1 MDDNIKVIE
10 IKVGDKVI
18 RKDGLVGKVRCK
30 SKIGIVDAWLVDYET
45 GANGYICPALYDNF
59 YLIGHTVLGNKISEN
74 LLQLRL
80 DEQKIKV
87 QEEQAKYDQLRK
99 QMWYLKNRMV
109 DDCQERKAEA
119 EKSKQEGT
127 ERNAEK
133 PPEQAQK
140 DEKDNRLTNYKG

>member
-1 MDDNIKVIE
+1 METKIIE

-18 RKDGLVGKVRCK
+18 RKDGLVGKIRCK
-30 SKIGIVDAWLVDYET
+30 SRIVVDAWIVDYET
-45 GANGYICPALYDNF
+45 GTYDYIPPTLYDDF

-80 DEQKIKV
+80 DEQKIRV

-109 DDCQERKAEA
+109 DDWQEKKSQKQKEKQ
-119 EKSKQEGT
+119 EKS
-127 ERNAEK
+127 EK
-133 PPEQAQK
+133 TTKKREETALNNEKGNRSTK
-140 DEKDNRLTNYKG
+140 D

>member
-1 MDDNIKVIE
+1 MKTKIIE

-30 SKIGIVDAWLVDYET
+30 SRIGIDNNAWIVDYET
-45 GANGYICPALYDNF
+45 GTYGYISPTLYDDF

-80 DEQKIKV
+80 DEQKIRV

-109 DDCQERKAEA
+109 DNWQERKFQKQKE
-119 EKSKQEGT
+119 KQEKT
-127 ERNAEK
+127 ERNAK
-133 PPEQAQK
+133 K
-140 DEKDNRLTNYKG
+140 DKKSE

>member
-1 MDDNIKVIE
+1 MTNFE

-30 SKIGIVDAWLVDYET
+30 SRIGIVDAWLVDYET
-45 GANGYICPALYDNF
+45 GANGYICPALYDDF

-80 DEQKIKV
+80 DEQKIRV

-99 QMWYLKNRMV
+99 QMWYLKNRMI
-109 DDCQERKAEA
+109 DDWQEKKSQKQKEKQEKPEKTTKKREGTALNN
-119 EKSKQEGT
+119 EKSNRST
-127 ERNAEK
+127 
-133 PPEQAQK
+133 K
-140 DEKDNRLTNYKG
+140 D

>member
-1 MDDNIKVIE
+1 MTTDMTNFE

-45 GANGYICPALYDNF
+45 GANGYICPTLYDDF

-80 DEQKIKV
+80 DEQKIRV

-109 DDCQERKAEA
+109 DNWQERKAKA
-119 EKSKQEGT
+119 EKEKQERTTKKRGNIT
-127 ERNAEK
+127 LNG
-133 PPEQAQK
+133 
-140 DEKDNRLTNYKG
+140 EKDDRSTKD

>member
-1 MDDNIKVIE
+1 METKIIE

-18 RKDGLVGKVRCK
+18 RKDGLVGKIRCK
-30 SKIGIVDAWLVDYET
+30 SRIGIVDAWIVDYET
-45 GANGYICPALYDNF
+45 GTYDYISPTLYDDF

-80 DEQKIKV
+80 DEQKIRV

-109 DDCQERKAEA
+109 DDWQERKAKA
-119 EKSKQEGT
+119 EKEKQERT

-133 PPEQAQK
+133 GKES
-140 DEKDNRLTNYKG
+140 E

>member
-1 MDDNIKVIE
+1 MDDNTTIIDIKA
-10 IKVGDKVI
+10 GDKVI
-18 RKDGLVGKVRCK
+18 RKDGLIGKIRCK

-109 DDCQERKAEA
+109 DDWQEKKSQKQKEKQERTEMTAKKR
-119 EKSKQEGT
+119 EKT
-127 ERNAEK
+127 AIN
-133 PPEQAQK
+133 
-140 DEKDNRLTNYKG
+140 DEKDNRSTKD

>member
-1 MDDNIKVIE
+1 METKIIE

-30 SKIGIVDAWLVDYET
+30 SRIGIDNNAWIVDYET
-45 GANGYICPALYDNF
+45 GTYGLISPTLYDDF

-80 DEQKIKV
+80 DEQKIRV

-109 DDCQERKAEA
+109 DNWQERKFQKQKE
-119 EKSKQEGT
+119 KQEKT
-127 ERNAEK
+127 ERNAK
-133 PPEQAQK
+133 K
-140 DEKDNRLTNYKG
+140 DKKSE

>member
-18 RKDGLVGKVRCK
+18 RKDGLVGKIRCK

-59 YLIGHTVLGNKISEN
+59 YLIKHTVLGNKISEN

-109 DDCQERKAEA
+109 DDWQERKAKA
-119 EKSKQEGT
+119 EKNIQEKAEG
-127 ERNAEK
+127 NAER
-133 PPEQAQK
+133 PPK
-140 DEKDNRLTNYKG
+140 SV

>member
-10 IKVGDKVI
+10 IKTGDKVI

-80 DEQKIKV
+80 DEQKIRV
-87 QEEQAKYDQLRK
+87 QEEQTKYDQLRK

-109 DDCQERKAEA
+109 DDWQEKKSQKQKEKQER
-119 EKSKQEGT
+119 T
-127 ERNAEK
+127 EMTTKKREETALN
-133 PPEQAQK
+133 
-140 DEKDNRLTNYKG
+140 DEKDNRSTKD